1 MQNFALPV
9 HFEDLEQSH
18 EERFC
23 VAEVTDVSALS
34 ASQQDRQLGAVVELV
49 DEMPL
54 CVTEQANF
62 DLLYSFVRHFPAL
75 SGGVQAQLFET
86 LQHGLS
92 QLCAATTAT
101 DGLQEEQ
108 VGEAREA
115 MKMMVLLLTEAMY
128 LAEEQDAK
136 AAAAKTAA
144 KTSGAAAA
152 AKKPKK
158 KKKRRGRYD
167 SDSDDDDDDDD
178 AGGGGSSSR
187 RRGADGLDWGGV
199 VRAHCV
205 AALAAVLAVDLQR
218 LWKAQPEEEFV
229 ALFTR
234 AACKACESPTAMR
247 AGAEGATAVLRVLAK
262 AAATRRSI
270 SSSLEAQLM
279 QLLTTHEHFS
289 TPLAELGELMADEEF
304 GSNTQ
309 VMVELFNDIRGMAP
323 DASGARHVAKF
334 LEELAERVPSLV
346 LQCLSTL
353 VHHLDADNHSMR
365 SGICGA
371 IGAVVRRKFGA
382 EACAKAAGG
391 VDAEGAEISEAAVE
405 QSKRDAHTRDNL
417 LSILEARLRDTS
429 SWTRAAVLKTW
440 MTLVEEHAVPH
451 KMLPRLTKLCAE
463 RLRDKT
469 ASVRKQAIHLFGV
482 LLENN
487 PFGQELSPDTW
498 REACDV
504 CSAWFEA
511 NPMPDMAAVANKL
524 AAQAAQS
531 DSDGDGDGDGDGD
544 EEQPEAEA
552 AQQQDDDD
560 DDTEEPV
567 MGMQDQLARFAQLAE
582 EHKKYTKM
590 QSFAQQGL
598 SFGETFTTD
607 VLPMLETFIG
617 AKSVTDAQEAM
628 RFFVLAHGFN
638 FPGTGR
644 ALRKILGCVW
654 SHEPT
659 HTIKDEAVDT
669 VYKLYVLEPGET
681 SRRLPP
687 AAIARNLV
695 ALAGGCNVSEMTSLG
710 QVIQLMMADRKLPRK
725 AIDALWEVA
734 EFKRDGTAVT
744 SAADLTPALARARA
758 DSQVALRILALAAS
772 ADRTVIDSQTR
783 LEALLEVGLGELTR
797 AEGDFGMAQYCC
809 LALKMLPQRGGGE
822 AWRAEHIDAA
832 MTNVHHLL
840 QLTGGWAAPAAD
852 NRAAT
857 LAWFPAAQEA
867 LDCIFLHEEH
877 PERSCADTVRA
888 LAAATLGS
896 ANGRASSDQLARLF
910 FTLGHVAL
918 KMLVRTE
925 QLAVEL
931 KKMRGDKDTLKAARA
946 ASGGGAEDEEEELDV
961 DAAAEAET
969 EDDNLV
975 LRISEHELVGRNLL
989 GAFGP
994 MIEAVVANR
1003 DGKFSDPL
1011 LRQAATMA
1019 LSKFMGISSVF
1030 CDRNLKLLFAVLLR
1044 APEPAL
1050 RANAIVALGDL
1061 AFRFPNSVEPW
1072 TDNLYAPLRDAD
1084 VSVRK
1089 NTLQVLTHLILNDMV
1104 KVRGKIAEIC
1114 ICLMDGDSRI
1124 KGLAN
1129 LFFDELAKRES
1140 NPIYNL
1146 LPDIISTLS
1155 KADSV
1160 TAAHFQEIM
1169 MFLMGP
1175 KFISKEKHTLSLV
1188 DKLCQRFPATLDTE
1202 SDMQEARD
1210 LSFCMST
1217 LSFSDKAV
1225 KKLIESF
1232 KLYKLALGDAAVF
1245 ASFAVILKKM
1255 AALKAVAAKKG
1266 TGDAADASGWEEW
1279 EAEVAKVHEQ
1289 EAENLASSAN
1299 AKRNTAK
1306 ANKTSSATAVKAEVA
1321 AAEQGEEVQQ
1331 PVDAGTSAAAAEVEE
1346 EEMTEAVAADGVA
1359 EEEQP
1364 TSGRRSK
1371 KSSSAAATAK
1381 APKSK
1386 TKSRAAKAPLAEQND
1401 AAAEPAASTRR
1412 SSRRT
1417 RT

>member
-1 MQNFALPV
+1 MPPFALPV

-23 VAEVTDVSALS
+23 VAEVTDVPALS

-49 DEMPL
+49 DETPL
-54 CVTEQANF
+54 CVKEQANF

-92 QLCAATTAT
+92 QLCAATTAA
-101 DGLQEEQ
+101 DGLPEEQ

-136 AAAAKTAA
+136 TAAAKTAA
-144 KTSGAAAA
+144 KTSGAGAA
-152 AKKPKK
+152 AKKPKKK

-167 SDSDDDDDDDD
+167 SDDSDDDDDDDD

-199 VRAHCV
+199 MRAHCV

-234 AACKACESPTAMR
+234 AACKACESPAAMR
-247 AGAEGATAVLRVLAK
+247 AGAEGATAVLRVLA
-262 AAATRRSI
+262 AAATTRRSI

-353 VHHLDADNHSMR
+353 MHHLDADNHSMR

-382 EACAKAAGG
+382 EACAEAAGG

-429 SWTRAAVLKTW
+429 SFTRAAVLKTW
-440 MTLVEEHAVPH
+440 MTLIEDHAVPH

-469 ASVRKQAIHLFGV
+469 ASVRKQAIILFGV

-487 PFGQELSPDTW
+487 PFGQELSPKTW
-498 REACDV
+498 HEAYDY
-504 CSAWFEA
+504 CSTWFEA

-531 DSDGDGDGDGDGD
+531 DGD
-544 EEQPEAEA
+544 EAEA
-552 AQQQDDDD
+552 AGEQQQDGDDD
-560 DDTEEPV
+560 GDDAEEEPV
-567 MGMQDQLARFAQLAE
+567 MGMQDQLAQFAQLTE
-582 EHKKYTKM
+582 DHKKHTKM
-590 QSFAQQGL
+590 QNFAQQGL
-598 SFGETFTTD
+598 SFVQTFTED

-617 AKSVTDAQEAM
+617 AKTVSDAQEAM

-638 FPGTGR
+638 FPGAGR

-659 HTIKDEAVDT
+659 HTIKTEAIDT
-669 VYKLYVLEPGET
+669 VHKLYVLEPGET

-734 EFKRDGTAVT
+734 EFKRDGAAVT

-772 ADRTVIDSQTR
+772 ADRAVIDSQTR

-832 MTNVHHLL
+832 MANVHHLL

-931 KKMRGDKDTLKAARA
+931 KKMRGDKETRKAARA
-946 ASGGGAEDEEEELDV
+946 ASGGGAEDEEEEDV

-975 LRISEHELVGRNLL
+975 LRISEHELVGHNLL

-1030 CDRNLKLLFAVLLR
+1030 CDRNLKLLFTVLLQ

-1232 KLYKLALGDAAVF
+1232 KLYKLALGDAAVY

-1321 AAEQGEEVQQ
+1321 AAEQDEEEQQ
-1331 PVDAGTSAAAAEVEE
+1331 PVDAGASAAAAEEE
-1346 EEMTEAVAADGVA
+1346 EEETTEAVAAVADDVA
-1359 EEEQP
+1359 EEEPEEQP
-1364 TSGRRSK
+1364 TRGRRSK
-1371 KSSSAAATAK
+1371 KSSSAAATTK

-1386 TKSRAAKAPLAEQND
+1386 TKSRAIKAPLAEQND